1 MTGNELF
8 ALSAGYLSQTLSDS
22 DDIADFVPGWLNV
35 LLAEALP
42 TENQLRT
49 LEGLPPLE
57 TAPRFTKDTMD
68 EEIPYSDLIVEVAL
82 PYGLASDMLR
92 DDDNDYRCQDFRQ
105 KYILAL
111 NEIMQARPEPVQDCY

>member
-8 ALSAGYLSQTLSDS
+8 ALSAGYLSQTLTDS
-22 DDIADFVPGWLNV
+22 DDIAEFVPGWLNV

-42 TENQLRT
+42 TENHLRA
-49 LEGLPPLE
+49 LEGVPAL
-57 TAPRFTKDTMD
+57 TQAPQFTKETMD

-111 NEIMQARPEPVQDCY
+111 GEIVKARPEPVQDCY